1 MRMQVWLV
9 FVMGLIFFSC
19 SRLKE
24 RKEFFIFLK
33 TVPINETFLVPVTF
47 HENGDTV
54 KLMVSWDELYF
65 GDFYSRYGY
74 GAEKW
79 VEIIRDK
86 TPVHLPRSEWL
97 KFYSTDTG
105 SLKMKKYKDLPFED
119 FIDSLFFGRDQMRE
133 KFGMED
139 YGFVSKKLFDNSW
152 LAFIGDESGRMYY
165 FTMEEVRDGL
175 KNRPKEENQG
185 NESNDSRKMLSDEL

>member
-1 MRMQVWLV
+1 MRKQRWFSVCL
-9 FVMGLIFFSC
+9 MGLIFFSC
-19 SRLKE
+19 SRQKE
-24 RKEFFIFLK
+24 RKEFFVFLK

-47 HENGDTV
+47 HENGETV
-54 KLMVSWDELYF
+54 ELMVSWDDLYF

-74 GAEKW
+74 GVEKW

-97 KFYSTDTG
+97 KLYPTDTG

-119 FIDSLFFGRDQMRE
+119 FIDSLFVGRDQKRE
-133 KFGMED
+133 KFGMEE
-139 YGFVSKKLFDNSW
+139 YGFVAKKLFDNSW

-165 FTMEEVRDGL
+165 FTMEELQNHL
-175 KNRPKEENQG
+175 KNRPKEEY
-185 NESNDSRKMLSDEL
+185 